1 MESSD
6 DRGQGWRGR
15 LVEEIRKLGD
25 RPDSQRVIEKIR
37 KLGDRP
43 DSQRVIEKI
52 RNLDD
57 LKPNE

>member
-15 LVEEIRKLGD
+15 RVEEIRKLGD
-25 RPDSQRVIEKIR
+25 RPDSQRVIEEIR

-43 DSQRVIEKI
+43 DSQRVIEEI

>member
-6 DRGQGWRGR
+6 DRGQGWRGK
-15 LVEEIRKLGD
+15 LIEEIRKLGD
-25 RPDSQRVIEKIR
+25 RPDSQRVVEEIG

-43 DSQRVIEKI
+43 DTQRVIEEI
-52 RNLDD
+52 GNLDD

>member
-6 DRGQGWRGR
+6 DRGQGWRAK

-25 RPDSQRVIEKIR
+25 RPDSQRVVEEIR

-43 DSQRVIEKI
+43 DSQRVVEEI
-52 RNLDD
+52 RNFGDST
-57 LKPNE
+57 PNE

>member
-6 DRGQGWRGR
+6 DRGQGWRGK

-25 RPDSQRVIEKIR
+25 RPDSQRVIEEIR
-37 KLGDRP
+37 K
-43 DSQRVIEKI
+43 
-52 RNLDD
+52 LDD

>member
-6 DRGQGWRGR
+6 DRGQGWRGK

-25 RPDSQRVIEKIR
+25 RPDSQRVIE
-37 KLGDRP
+37 
-43 DSQRVIEKI
+43 EI

>member
-6 DRGQGWRGR
+6 DRGQGWRGK

-25 RPDSQRVIEKIR
+25 LSDSQRVIEEIR
-37 KLGDRP
+37 
-43 DSQRVIEKI
+43 S
-52 RNLDD
+52 LDD

>member
-37 KLGDRP
+37 KLVDRP
-43 DSQRVIEKI
+43 DSQRVVEEI

-57 LKPNE
+57 SKPNE

>member
-6 DRGQGWRGR
+6 DRGQGWRGK
-15 LVEEIRKLGD
+15 LIEEIRKLGD
-25 RPDSQRVIEKIR
+25 RPDSQRVIEEIG

-43 DSQRVIEKI
+43 DTQRVIEEI
-52 RNLDD
+52 GNLDD